1 MDDVLAMD
9 AMQEARDS
17 VCDDGAESEAWWQNT
32 KPCPR
37 CGAPMRTNLD
47 YVANAAGNDYLPGG
61 DLDLFRLMHVLRGG
75 DAGCRLNGLTKTVCP
90 RSLPATAYAA
100 AES

>member
-17 VCDDGAESEAWWQNT
+17 VCDDGAASEAWWQNT

-47 YVANAAGNDYLPGG
+47 YVANAAGNDYLPCEIWISSGSCMYFEEVTR
-61 DLDLFRLMHVLRGG
+61 DVD
-75 DAGCRLNGLTKTVCP
+75 
-90 RSLPATAYAA
+90 
-100 AES
+100 